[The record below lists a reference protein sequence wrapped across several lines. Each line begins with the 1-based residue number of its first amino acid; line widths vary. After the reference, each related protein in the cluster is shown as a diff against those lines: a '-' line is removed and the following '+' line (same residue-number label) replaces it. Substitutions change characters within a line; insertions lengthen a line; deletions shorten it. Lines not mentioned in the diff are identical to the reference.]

1 MAVSEIKLGLREKL
15 LLGNLEATR
24 DWGYAP
30 EYVVGMWK
38 MMQLEK
44 PEDIILATGEN
55 HSIREFV
62 ELAFLEL
69 NIIIEWQGVGLNE
82 VGIDSKNGK
91 VIVKIDPKYFRPS
104 EVSTLLGNP
113 KKARDILNWEAK
125 VKLKELIHIMV
136 KSDYDKLKKGIL

>member
-1 MAVSEIKLGLREKL
+1 
-15 LLGNLEATR
+15 
-24 DWGYAP
+24 
-30 EYVVGMWK
+30 
-38 MMQLEK
+38 MQLEK